1 MKLIKVK
8 DNSTRAS
15 NEFNE
20 IPNIISSILDKN
32 VSELEETGIFVFP
45 NSLKE
50 QESLTEEQTILNKEG
65 QNYHSSNIMGFLG
78 YNEENL
84 IIESRF
90 SVGEQDYLFQYLIE
104 HVLKIPYVVDLN
116 TLIDKDNKIIDLFIF
131 IFPYYLKKALR
142 KGLFKQYTRNEYNNS
157 NVKGTIDIQRH
168 IKNNTPFIG
177 NIAYSQREFSYD
189 NYILQL
195 IRHTIEFIK
204 KRKEGVGLLSS
215 VRSEVK
221 EICEVTTSY
230 NHMDRRKVIAFNNK
244 RPIRHAY
251 YKEYRELQKLCLTIL
266 QQRKHYI
273 GSGAKKIHGILF
285 DGAWLWEE
293 YIDTL
298 INIDFYHP
306 KNKGGNGAQRLFSRQ
321 TGQKIG
327 LIYPDF
333 IGRNQ
338 ESRVI
343 GDAKY
348 KPVKNIGNSDYLQ
361 VLAYMFRFDAKIG
374 YYFFPNHSGIS
385 DEIFYLNQGLT
396 YEKNVQMREDIKVIK
411 LGLKIPKE
419 VVDYKDF
426 SEKMKKAEQEFLDR
440 IELGQRFDYI

>member
-8 DNSTRAS
+8 DNSFRS
-15 NEFNE
+15 SDEFSE
-20 IPNIISSILDKN
+20 IPNVISSILDKT
-32 VSELEETGIFVFP
+32 VSELEDTGIFVFP

-50 QESLTEEQTILNKEG
+50 QEGITEEQTILNKVG
-65 QNYHSSNIMGFLG
+65 QEYYSSNIMGFLG

-90 SVGEQDYLFQYLIE
+90 SEGPQDYFFQYLIE
-104 HVLKIPYVVDLN
+104 NVLEIPYVIDLN
-116 TLIDKDNKIIDLFIF
+116 TIINQDNKIIDLFIF
-131 IFPYYLKKALR
+131 IFPYYLKKAMR
-142 KGLFKQYTRNEYNNS
+142 KGLFKQYTRNEYNNN

-168 IKNNTPFIG
+168 IKKNTPFIG

-204 KRKEGVGLLSS
+204 KRKEGVGVLSS
-215 VRSEVK
+215 IKNEVK
-221 EICEVTTSY
+221 EIREVTTSY
-230 NHMDRRKVIAFNNK
+230 NHMDKTKVIMFNNK

-251 YKEYRELQKLCLTIL
+251 YKEYRELQKLCLIIL
-266 QQRKHYI
+266 QRHNHYI
-273 GSGAKKIHGILF
+273 GNGAEKIHGILF

-298 INIDFYHP
+298 VNADFYHP

-321 TGQKIG
+321 SGSEIG

-338 ESRVI
+338 ENRI
-343 GDAKY
+343 IADAKY
-348 KPVKNIGNSDYLQ
+348 KPIQNIGNKDYLQ
-361 VLAYMFRFDAKIG
+361 VLAYMFRFDAKAG
-374 YYFFPNHSGIS
+374 YYFYPNHNGIG
-385 DEIFYLNQGLT
+385 DETLYLNQGLT
-396 YEKNVQMREDIKVIK
+396 YEKNVQKREDIKVIK
-411 LGLKIPKE
+411 LGLTIPKE
-419 VVDYKDF
+419 VIDYKDF
-426 SEKMKKAEQEFLDR
+426 SEKMKRSEKEFLNK
-440 IELGQRFDYI
+440 I